1 MASHDMTVAPDL
13 SGIPPLSEWV
23 EERCQEAGL
32 GAELTFKFMLAIE
45 EAVTNVVSYAFTDM
59 PPPHRIRVRL
69 DIDDERCA
77 AELVDNGRPFDPSA
91 APPPDLTGSLEEREA
106 GGLGIHL
113 IRNMVDRVEYRRK
126 NGQNRLRIE
135 TARR

>member
-1 MASHDMTVAPDL
+1 MASYEMTVAPDL
-13 SGIPPLSEWV
+13 SAIAPLNEWV

-32 GAELTFKFMLAIE
+32 GADATFKFVLAIE
-45 EAVTNVVSYAFTDM
+45 EAVTNVVAYAFAEV
-59 PPPHRIRVRL
+59 PPPHQIRLRL
-69 DIDDERCA
+69 DIDDKRCA

-91 APPPDLTGSLEEREA
+91 APPPDLTKPIEQRDP

-113 IRNMVDRVEYRRK
+113 IRNMADRIEYHRE

>member
-1 MASHDMTVAPDL
+1 MAFHDMTVAPAL
-13 SGIPPLSEWV
+13 SAIPPLNEWV

-32 GAELTFKFMLAIE
+32 SSELTFKFVLAIE
-45 EAVTNVVSYAFTDM
+45 EAVTNVVSYAFAEV
-59 PPPHRIRVRL
+59 PLPHRIRVRL

-77 AELVDNGRPFDPSA
+77 AEVVDNGRPFDPSA
-91 APPPDLTGSLEEREA
+91 APPPDLTSSLEERDA

-113 IRNMVDRVEYRRK
+113 ILNMVDRVEYRRED
-126 NGQNRLRIE
+126 GQNRLRIE